1 MTTPSSNAQLIETM
15 SKLSSLM
22 KGSMKFYSD
31 FQELTFLQ
39 MQALIF
45 IKKAKNIQMSEIAT
59 HFQIEMPTA
68 TSLINKLN
76 TMKLVKRQADPK
88 DRRLVRIILTEQGKQ
103 LLEKALEERTKK
115 INHLLS
121 YLSKNDTLELLRI
134 LQILIK
140 HMEENDEK

>member
-1 MTTPSSNAQLIETM
+1 MITPSSNAQLIETM
-15 SKLSSLM
+15 FKLSRLM
-22 KGSMKFYSD
+22 KGSMKFCSD